1 MVYDVER
8 EWIAEECRTN
18 PQPPSWLWLILML
31 AVGAALWEWLN

>member
-18 PQPPSWLWLILML
+18 PQPPSWLWLIL
-31 AVGAALWEWLN
+31 AVGAALWGWLN